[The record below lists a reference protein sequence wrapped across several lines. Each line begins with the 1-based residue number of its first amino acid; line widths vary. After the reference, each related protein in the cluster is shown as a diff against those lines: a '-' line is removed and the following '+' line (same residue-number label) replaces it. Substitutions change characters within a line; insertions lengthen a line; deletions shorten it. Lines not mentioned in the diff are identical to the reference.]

1 MAHDLPVTRSINY
14 FYLILQIVFVAVLYV
29 GFQYSGSDEAGLWA
43 AMTYLVIAYGTRY
56 FVPIDHRRGMR
67 ELKQGDYEKALVS
80 FEKSFDF
87 FSKHSWV
94 DRFRMFTTFSVSKLC
109 YREIAMVNKAFTLVC
124 LGRKEEA
131 KALYEACLEEYPK
144 NSIAFYGLK
153 ML

>member
-1 MAHDLPVTRSINY
+1 MANALPVTRSINY
-14 FYLILQIVFVAVLYV
+14 FFLALQILFLIGLYLS
-29 GFQYSGSDEAGLWA
+29 FEYSGSDEAGIWA
-43 AMTYLVIAYGTRY
+43 AMTYLVVAYGTRY
-56 FVPIDHRRGMR
+56 FVPLDHRKGMR

-80 FEKSFDF
+80 FEKSFGF
-87 FSKHSWV
+87 FSKHPWV

-131 KALYEACLEEYPK
+131 KVLYESCLKEYPQ
-144 NSIAFYGLK
+144 NNIALHGLK